1 MLFTTTAT
9 TMAPKTPESP
19 PHRGLLIPEV
29 LERIL
34 IHLDIRTLL
43 LSQRVCTAWA
53 TIIQESPSLQ
63 QALFFAP
70 TQCPEEDII
79 YNPLLIERF
88 PPFFPN
94 TIHNDLAKPRDC
106 YPPHFLPMQYVG
118 DDCAWSHPVKDD
130 LTRAQVFYSELPLQ
144 KYPLRRKAYLH
155 PEASWRRML
164 TQQPPAPNIPVLRVW
179 SYARYKTFDRYRIPG
194 TLKDVMDLERYVKQ
208 NPKDS
213 EPSSSP
219 EDNNTNDA
227 ENSGVTM
234 GLLFDYVTCDL
245 DLKWW
250 MIMWGDLPPVSMAL
264 ELGPEY
270 VDAYKRAAKDG
281 SIVILTFQIVQGFE
295 WWYDIAGANAKN
307 LRFRIVDEYRARGW
321 VGERP
326 PTFSNRLRTVEKGSF
341 PHFSTIAPFLARYLA
356 PG

>member
-1 MLFTTTAT
+1 
-9 TMAPKTPESP
+9 MASKMPEAP
-19 PHRGLLIPEV
+19 HHRGLFIPEV

-34 IHLDIRTLL
+34 IHLDMRTLL

-53 TIIQESPSLQ
+53 TIIQESPLLQ

-70 TQCPEEDII
+70 TKWRAKEDSI
-79 YNPLLIERF
+79 YNPLLVERF

-94 TIHNDLAKPRDC
+94 TIKNDLVQPRDC
-106 YPPHFLPMQYVG
+106 YPPHFLPSQYVG

-130 LTRAQVFYSELPLQ
+130 LTRAEVFYRELPLQ

-179 SYARYKTFDRYRIPG
+179 SFARGKRYDRYRIPG
-194 TLKDVMDLERYVKQ
+194 TLKDVMDLERYVRQ

-213 EPSSSP
+213 EPP
-219 EDNNTNDA
+219 EKPSQ
-227 ENSGVTM
+227 EEEEGGVTM

-270 VDAYKRAAKDG
+270 VEAYKRAAQDG
-281 SIVILTFQIVQGFE
+281 SIVVLTFQIVQGRE
-295 WWYDIAGANAKN
+295 WWYDIHAANEKN
-307 LRFRIVDEYRARGW
+307 LRFRIVEEYRARGW
-321 VGERP
+321 VGKGQP
-326 PTFSNRLRTVEKGSF
+326 GFSNRLRTEEVGRF
-341 PHFSTIAPFLARYLA
+341 PHFTTMAPFMMRYLS